1 MKGVSLKD
9 LSLSPEESKE
19 IVELLARIRG
29 IKNYKSMS
37 KCSFSSISIRKDK
50 KPKISKARIGE
61 IEREFN
67 ELRHKFSNPKI
78 KEIRKKNI
86 YEIKSRKN
94 RFRTKRYHDY
104 DDAEYKGITDIESLF
119 DLSIGEDY
127 YKPIIVNTAFNNNY
141 IEYESREDKDKILT
155 ISEYLDMIGPYLVD
169 MINDYKAKS
178 EWKIQLT
185 MVINFISSKP
195 GSDETP
201 IMYTKGI
208 NIEIMIGSDTNE
220 VSGEL
225 FKSLLQKYQENLEEK
240 MSGSEFVFD
249 GVNAL
254 YYDKTSLVRGK
265 SYIDSPE
272 WLKNKKAKINP
283 KNKDVK
289 CFHYVLTAGLN
300 YQIIKKIL
308 KEYQKLSLLL
318 ISIIGMR

>member
-1 MKGVSLKD
+1 M
-9 LSLSPEESKE
+9 
-19 IVELLARIRG
+19 
-29 IKNYKSMS
+29 
-37 KCSFSSISIRKDK
+37 
-50 KPKISKARIGE
+50 
-61 IEREFN
+61 
-67 ELRHKFSNPKI
+67 
-78 KEIRKKNI
+78 
-86 YEIKSRKN
+86 
-94 RFRTKRYHDY
+94 
-104 DDAEYKGITDIESLF
+104 F

-155 ISEYLDMIGPYLVD
+155 ISEYLDMIGSYLVD